1 MIELDLNSAIN
12 ILSLDKYSK
21 MTVKECKRMIDEE
34 GFEED
39 EEVFEHIRDGYIG
52 IKLPYIEEKIRNF
65 YQLPIKINGTP
76 KELFTCFCCN
86 YKTILERGN
95 YQICKVC
102 FWEDDGGNDGSK
114 YSHVN
119 HMTLNE
125 AKDNFKIKGAILER
139 FLNFVD
145 VKGKLKYY
153 KDDSLI

>member
-21 MTVKECKRMIDEE
+21 MTVEEREKMIDEE
-34 GFEED
+34 GFEE
-39 EEVFEHIRDGYIG
+39 ELFEYIRDTYIG
-52 IKLPYIEEKIRNF
+52 IKLSYIEGKIRNL
-65 YQLPIKINGTP
+65 YQLPIGVNGVS

-102 FWEDDGGNDGSK
+102 FWEDDGGNDECK

-119 HMTLNE
+119 HMTLKE
-125 AKDNFKIKGAILER
+125 AKDNFKIKGVILEK
-139 FLNFVD
+139 FLKFVD
-145 VKGKLKYY
+145 SEGKLKYY

>member
-12 ILSLDKYSK
+12 ILSLDEYSK
-21 MTVKECKRMIDEE
+21 MTIKERKKMIDEE
-34 GFEED
+34 GFEE
-39 EEVFEHIRDGYIG
+39 ELFEYLKDRYIG
-52 IKLPYIEEKIRNF
+52 IKVSYIEEKIRNF
-65 YQLPIKINGTP
+65 YQMPINVNGVP

-102 FWEDDGGNDGSK
+102 FWEDDGGNYILK

-119 HMTLNE
+119 HMTLKE
-125 AKDNFKIKGAILER
+125 AKNNFKIKGAILER
-139 FLNFVD
+139 FLKFVD
-145 VKGKLKYY
+145 NEGKLKYY

>member
-12 ILSLDKYSK
+12 ILSLEEYSK
-21 MTVKECKRMIDEE
+21 MTVEERKNMVEEE
-34 GFEED
+34 GFEE
-39 EEVFEHIRDGYIG
+39 EELFEYIRDRYSG
-52 IKLPYIEEKIRNF
+52 IKLSYIEEKIRNF
-65 YQLPIKINGTP
+65 YQLSINVSGAP

-102 FWEDDGGNDGSK
+102 FWEDDGGNDLSK

-125 AKDNFKIKGAILER
+125 AKNNFKIKGAILER
-139 FLNFVD
+139 FLEYVD
-145 VKGKLKYY
+145 KEGKLKYY
-153 KDDSLI
+153 KNTSTS